1 MNLTFKEIESF
12 YLDALESLGVS
23 RTEVARLGETDLACA
38 CPICG
43 DSTRGNKRRLHLYQK
58 GEVINVN
65 CFNGDCPA
73 KNLTP
78 FKFMKTYTP
87 RVFTKLRDF
96 SKSRFVQQLAPK
108 PKEPKELESLTLD
121 NLDDWVVEES
131 KTNPKLLNF
140 IENFQPSEP
149 TNYLEDLTL
158 LTTFL
163 SSNPEIVPEF
173 KELLKSY

>member
-12 YLDALESLGVS
+12 YLEALETLGVS
-23 RTEVARLGETDLACA
+23 RTEVVRVGETDLACA

-43 DSTRGNKRRLHLYQK
+43 DSNRGNKKRLHLYQK
-58 GEVINVN
+58 GDVINVN

-87 RVFTKLRDF
+87 RVFSKIRDF

-108 PKEPKELESLTLD
+108 KKEPKELESLSLD
-121 NLDDWVVEES
+121 SLDDWVAPEPKVNS
-131 KTNPKLLNF
+131 KLLTF
-140 IENFQPSEP
+140 IENFRP
-149 TNYLEDLTL
+149 TNYLEDLQVL
-158 LTTFL
+158 STFL

-173 KELLKSY
+173 KELLKSH